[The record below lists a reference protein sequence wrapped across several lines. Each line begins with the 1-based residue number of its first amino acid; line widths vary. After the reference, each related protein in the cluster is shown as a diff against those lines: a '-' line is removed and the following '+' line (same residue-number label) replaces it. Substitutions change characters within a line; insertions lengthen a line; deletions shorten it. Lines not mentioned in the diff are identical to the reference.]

1 MGHPFKHFK
10 TITKHRHAVI
20 RHCAKCGILWQGL
33 FHDLSKYTPT
43 EFIVG
48 SRNYLGSKSPNEAE
62 RQQNGYSLAWMHHK
76 GRNKH
81 HFEYWTDYNPE
92 TKKIEPVEMP
102 LEFVVE
108 MFCDRVAAS
117 KIYNEKTYNENM
129 PIEYFLKAKSRR
141 IINEKT
147 SNLLESWLLML
158 QEKGEEETFRYIKG
172 LIKNKNNAVI

>member
-20 RHCAKCGILWQGL
+20 RHCAKCGILWQGF

-81 HFEYWTDYNPE
+81 HFEYWTDYNPT
-92 TKKIEPVEMP
+92 TKRIEPVEMP
-102 LEFVVE
+102 LKFVVE

-141 IINEKT
+141 IINENT

-158 QEKGEEETFRYIKG
+158 QEKGEDETFKYIKG
-172 LIKNKNNAVI
+172 LVKNKK

>member
-48 SRNYLGSKSPNEAE
+48 SRNYLGIKSPNEAE
-62 RQQNGYSLAWMHHK
+62 RQKNGYSLAWMHHK

-102 LEFVVE
+102 LNYVVE

-141 IINEKT
+141 VINEKT

>member
-20 RHCAKCGILWQGL
+20 RHCAKCGILWQGF

-81 HFEYWTDYNPE
+81 HFEYWTDYNPT
-92 TKKIEPVEMP
+92 TKRIEPVEMP
-102 LEFVVE
+102 LNYVVE

-141 IINEKT
+141 IINENT

-158 QEKGEEETFRYIKG
+158 QEKGEDETFKYIKG
-172 LIKNKNNAVI
+172 LVKNKK

>member
-20 RHCAKCGILWQGL
+20 KHCAKCGILWQGL
-33 FHDLSKYTPT
+33 FHDLSKYTPA
-43 EFIVG
+43 EFFVG
-48 SRNYLGSKSPNEAE
+48 SRNYLGIKSPNEAE

-102 LEFVVE
+102 LNYVVE

-172 LIKNKNNAVI
+172 LVKNKK

>member
-10 TITKHRHAVI
+10 TITKHRHTVI
-20 RHCAKCGILWQGL
+20 KHCAKCGILWQGL

-48 SRNYLGSKSPNEAE
+48 SRNYLGVKSPNEAE

-92 TKKIEPVEMP
+92 TKKVEPVEMP
-102 LEFVVE
+102 LNYVVE

-129 PIEYFLKAKSRR
+129 PIEYFLKAKSGR
-141 IINEKT
+141 IINENT
-147 SNLLESWLLML
+147 SQLLESWLLML
-158 QEKGEEETFRYIKG
+158 QEKGEEETFGYIKG
-172 LIKNKNNAVI
+172 LVKNQK